1 MIDTLHILLPY
12 STKISPDVK
21 VNTILTGIKHSVN
34 APEEE
39 QPTLYKDT
47 SGKEV
52 KGLKATI
59 YDKKYL
65 LSITSRYKELRFSL
79 PKVNQFDINL
89 QYEDREGAQNAIEL
103 IQDSLEEKGISV
115 NLMNGIIKRADIYK
129 NINLDHPFYEYENIL
144 KWIRCRRSTT
154 SRHESSFY
162 YKNGRRELIIY
173 DKTKELIDKEKIKNK
188 EAVSSFL
195 MFNTVQDLID
205 NWESLND
212 IYNNNLRNFI
222 FCLDELDKLEDTS
235 YESEAERLK
244 VFYKDNRTSFWNN
257 YRKYW
262 ASRTILSKWNSI
274 EDLRMELK
282 KYKID
287 AAVSR
292 MLKETSKLIIPEVIF
307 SFFCMFFRHIER
319 LCLKYIKRRNLLIGG
334 GQADINLNAT
344 DAL

>member
-12 STKISPDVK
+12 STKISPNVEID
-21 VNTILTGIKHSVN
+21 NLLTGIKHSVN

-39 QPTLYKDT
+39 QPTLYIDT

-59 YDKKYL
+59 YDKKYSL
-65 LSITSRYKELRFSL
+65 FITSRYKELTFSL

-89 QYEDREGAQNAIEL
+89 RYEDRKGAQNAIEL

-115 NLMNGIIKRADIYK
+115 NLMDGIIKRADIYK

-154 SRHESSFY
+154 SRHESTFY

-173 DKTKELIDKEKIKNK
+173 DKTKELIDKEKIKPETEMIIGSQMRVEYKCKNK

-244 VFYKDNRTSFWNN
+244 VFYKDNRKSFWNN

-292 MLKETSKLIIPEVIF
+292 MLKDLQKEIPMDSDDLSISTSKLFYEF
-307 SFFCMFFRHIER
+307 KE
-319 LCLKYIKRRNLLIGG
+319 KLLS
-334 GQADINLNAT
+334 
-344 DAL
+344 

>member
-65 LSITSRYKELRFSL
+65 LSITSRYKELQFSL

-173 DKTKELIDKEKIKNK
+173 DKTKELIDKEKIKPETEMIIGSQMRVEYKCKNK

-195 MFNTVQDLID
+195 MIDTVQDLID

-212 IYNNNLRNFI
+212 IYNDNLRNFI

-292 MLKETSKLIIPEVIF
+292 MLKDLQKEIPMDSDDLSISTSKLFYEF
-307 SFFCMFFRHIER
+307 KE
-319 LCLKYIKRRNLLIGG
+319 KLLS
-334 GQADINLNAT
+334 
-344 DAL
+344 

>member
-12 STKISPDVK
+12 STKISPNVEID
-21 VNTILTGIKHSVN
+21 NLLTGIKHSVN

-65 LSITSRYKELRFSL
+65 LSITSRYKELQFSL

-89 QYEDREGAQNAIEL
+89 RYEDRKGAQNAIEL

-115 NLMNGIIKRADIYK
+115 NLMDGIIKRADIYK

-154 SRHESSFY
+154 SRHESLFY

-173 DKTKELIDKEKIKNK
+173 DKTKELIDKEKIKPETEMIIGSQMRVEYKCKNK

-292 MLKETSKLIIPEVIF
+292 MLKDLQKEIPMDSDDLSISTSKLFYEF
-307 SFFCMFFRHIER
+307 KE
-319 LCLKYIKRRNLLIGG
+319 KLLS
-334 GQADINLNAT
+334 
-344 DAL
+344 

>member
-1 MIDTLHILLPY
+1 MIDTLHILLPD
-12 STKISPDVK
+12 SAKISPNVDID
-21 VNTILTGIKHSVN
+21 NLLTGIKHSVD

-59 YDKKYL
+59 YDKKYSL
-65 LSITSRYKELRFSL
+65 FITSRYKELQFSL

-89 QYEDREGAQNAIEL
+89 RYEDRKGAQNAIEL

-115 NLMNGIIKRADIYK
+115 NLMDGIIKRADIYK

-173 DKTKELIDKEKIKNK
+173 DKTKELIDKEKIKPETEMIIGSQMRVEYKCKNK

-195 MFNTVQDLID
+195 MIDTVQDLID

-212 IYNNNLRNFI
+212 IYNDNLRNFI

-292 MLKETSKLIIPEVIF
+292 MLKDLQKEIPMDSDDLSISTSKLFYEF
-307 SFFCMFFRHIER
+307 KE
-319 LCLKYIKRRNLLIGG
+319 KLLS
-334 GQADINLNAT
+334 
-344 DAL
+344 

>member
-12 STKISPDVK
+12 STKISPNVEID
-21 VNTILTGIKHSVN
+21 NLLTGIKHSVY

-59 YDKKYL
+59 YDKKYSL
-65 LSITSRYKELRFSL
+65 FITSRYKELQFSL

-89 QYEDREGAQNAIEL
+89 RYEDRKGAQNAIEL

-115 NLMNGIIKRADIYK
+115 NLMDGIIKRADIYK

-173 DKTKELIDKEKIKNK
+173 DKTKELIDKEKIKPETEMIIGSQMRVEYKCKNK

-292 MLKETSKLIIPEVIF
+292 MLKDLQKEIPMDSDDLSISTSKLFYEF
-307 SFFCMFFRHIER
+307 KE
-319 LCLKYIKRRNLLIGG
+319 KLLS
-334 GQADINLNAT
+334 
-344 DAL
+344 

>member
-39 QPTLYKDT
+39 QPTLYIDT

-89 QYEDREGAQNAIEL
+89 RYEDRKGAQNAIEL

-115 NLMNGIIKRADIYK
+115 NLMDGIIKRADIYK

-173 DKTKELIDKEKIKNK
+173 DKTKELIDKEKIKPETEMIIGSQMRVEYKCKNK

-212 IYNNNLRNFI
+212 IYNDNLRNFI

-292 MLKETSKLIIPEVIF
+292 MLKDLQKEIPMDSDDLSISTSKLFYEF
-307 SFFCMFFRHIER
+307 KE
-319 LCLKYIKRRNLLIGG
+319 KLLS
-334 GQADINLNAT
+334 
-344 DAL
+344 